1 MIRIGSLAENEQ
13 GTLILLRRE
22 PEKGYVTLSYAN
34 GTKPDESQDCLTV
47 PETLFDH
54 IARQYTGLIP

>member
-1 MIRIGSLAENEQ
+1 MTRIGILAECPE
-13 GTLILLRRE
+13 GTLLLLRRE

-34 GTKPDESQDCLTV
+34 GTKPDESQDCITI